1 MTLSKIV
8 LLSNYLRLQWINCCF
23 VFSVKISKFLLI
35 IFFCK
40 QQTISNRMS
49 YFILYSSM
57 TKISTFRD
65 NKQNSLISLMAKRFL
80 KVISY
85 ACAPYIFFNSV
96 CIWVKVLSGTKNK
109 RIHTINGHLNRH
121 QEHLESINIF
131 FLSKYVRPYNLDEK

>member
-8 LLSNYLRLQWINCCF
+8 LLSNYLRLHWINYCF

-35 IFFCK
+35 IFFFCK

-57 TKISTFRD
+57 TKTTFRD
-65 NKQNSLISLMAKRFL
+65 NKQNSLKAKRFL

-96 CIWVKVLSGTKNK
+96 CIWVKVLSGTK
-109 RIHTINGHLNRH
+109 TNR
-121 QEHLESINIF
+121 SIPSMPISIGTKNTSSPLIYF
-131 FLSKYVRPYNLDEK
+131 FSQNTLDPII

>member
-80 KVISY
+80 KVNSY
-85 ACAPYIFFNSV
+85 ACAPYIFFNQLYMSESLE
-96 CIWVKVLSGTKNK
+96 WDENK
-109 RIHTINGHLNRH
+109 QIHTINDHLNRH
-121 QEHLESINIF
+121 QEHLKSFNIF
-131 FLSKYVRPYNLDEK
+131 FLSKYVII